1 MTETFLDVPGARLC
15 AETFGDPADPAILL
29 VGGIGSSM
37 DWWQDGFCRALADG
51 AGDGPEGDGN
61 TGGRF
66 VVRYDHRDT
75 GRSQTDPPGAPSYTG
90 DDLALD
96 PVRVLDALGI
106 DRAHLVGVSMGGGIA
121 QQVAIEHPARVA
133 SLTLMST
140 SPLTRAPGTD
150 GTPLPG
156 AAPEIQA
163 DFHDPQPEPDWGDP
177 EAVVRSLVAADRLY
191 AGPGFDEADSL
202 ATARR
207 VVERSVDPAA
217 ASNHFLVESRPL
229 RGTLADVDVPTLVL
243 HGEHDPMFPPE
254 HGHALAAAIRGARL
268 VLLPGVG
275 HQFPP
280 RAAWGVVVPEI
291 LALTAAGATTSG
303 ATATEVTA
311 SSITAPGDA
320 PRTAPAAPV
329 APTTTVSP

>member
-1 MTETFLDVPGARLC
+1 MA
-15 AETFGDPADPAILL
+15 
-29 VGGIGSSM
+29 
-37 DWWQDGFCRALADG
+37 
-51 AGDGPEGDGN
+51 
-61 TGGRF
+61 
-66 VVRYDHRDT
+66 
-75 GRSQTDPPGAPSYTG
+75 
-90 DDLALD
+90 
-96 PVRVLDALGI
+96 
-106 DRAHLVGVSMGGGIA
+106 
-121 QQVAIEHPARVA
+121 
-133 SLTLMST
+133 T

-177 EAVVRSLVAADRLY
+177 DAVVRSLVAADRLY

-280 RAAWGVVVPEI
+280 RGAWGVVVPEI

-320 PRTAPAAPV
+320 PRTAPAAPA
-329 APTTTVSP
+329 APTTTASP